1 VVEVRWTDQALQD
14 IDAIAE
20 FISRDSERFA
30 QIQVQRFFDT
40 EPMIQNQPLAGRMVP
55 EVNSELIREII
66 QGNYR
71 IIYRIISP
79 HRIDVITVHHS
90 SRLLSIENL

>member
-1 VVEVRWTDQALQD
+1 MVEVRWTDQALQD

-30 QIQVQRFFDT
+30 EIQVQRFFDT
-40 EPMIQNQPLAGRMVP
+40 EPMIQNQPLAGRIVP
-55 EVNSELIREII
+55 EVNDASLREIV

-71 IIYRIISP
+71 IIYRIISQ

-90 SRLLSIENL
+90 SRLLSPENL

>member
-1 VVEVRWTDQALQD
+1 MVEVRWTDQALQD